1 MRALVIYDLT
11 GYIWNIVYG
20 ADSAPDGLLSLWVDI
35 PEDADLTAIDVT
47 DPANHKPVFNYRDK
61 NTDIKVLTE
70 RIENIENKL
79 NPLFDFES
87 ATLEETKEYMLKQ
100 FSKTCTS
107 SIYYGQE
114 VETSEGKYL
123 FSFNNYDQINLK
135 DAFDL
140 ALLTK
145 RSVPYH
151 ANGIDCMMWNALD
164 IVKIY
169 CANAHAKI
177 YHTTYCNL
185 LNNICRSSN
194 DKDYIFSLH
203 YGMELPSKQNLILYS
218 IMAKSEEMFN
228 KVIADFEL
236 SYTRLNTD
244 TLEHINE
251 PKQ

>member
-20 ADSAPDGLLSLWVDI
+20 ADSAPAGLLSLWVDI
-35 PEDADLTAIDVT
+35 PEDAELIAIDVS
-47 DPANHKPVFNYRDK
+47 DPTNHKPIFNYVDQ
-61 NTDIKVLTE
+61 NTDIKALKE
-70 RIENIENKL
+70 RVENIENKL
-79 NPLFDFES
+79 SPSFDFDN
-87 ATLEETKEYMLKQ
+87 ATLEETKNYMLDK
-100 FSKTCTS
+100 FSKICTS
-107 SIYYGQE
+107 SIDKGQE

-123 FSFNNYDQINLK
+123 FSFDSNDQINLK
-135 DAFDL
+135 EAFDL

-145 RSVPYH
+145 RSIPYH

-185 LNNICRSSN
+185 LNNICRESD

-203 YGMELPSKQNLILYS
+203 YGMPLPSKQNLILYS
-218 IMAKSEEMFN
+218 IMAESE
-228 KVIADFEL
+228 KVFKKVFTDFEL
-236 SYTRLNTD
+236 DYTRLNVD
-244 TLEHINE
+244 TSECTNKSE
-251 PKQ
+251 